1 MKLWQRSRVVCVLAY
16 FGCNED
22 YVFYFAKWLARCLQ
36 PNRRYKAKKIIAI
49 YIRRTYIDFFC
60 CWGKYGNHPFN
71 GMRFISTP
79 RLLRTDYPSNNG
91 GSSENS
97 ILFGRIFFFHFLGR
111 SFNLMI
117 IKNNVP
123 FHILMAGVIL
133 PFLPLWFAN
142 IWLDVLTSKSTRMH
156 TAHGSISDSFLDAQ
170 SNICSINIEKGR
182 HPKYGVYYYEY
193 ELSTWGSECIAF
205 YELLSCLDFNHTTFS
220 IVRATSEARTVII
233 YRSEQI
239 N

>member
-49 YIRRTYIDFFC
+49 YIRRTYIVFFC

-142 IWLDVLTSKSTRMH
+142 IWLDVLTSKVYKN
-156 TAHGSISDSFLDAQ
+156 AHSSRIDFWFVLWRSIKHLFDKYKKRQTSKIWCLLLRVWIKYMRLWMYRILWTFVQ
-170 SNICSINIEKGR
+170 SG
-182 HPKYGVYYYEY
+182 
-193 ELSTWGSECIAF
+193 F
-205 YELLSCLDFNHTTFS
+205 
-220 IVRATSEARTVII
+220 
-233 YRSEQI
+233 
-239 N
+239 